1 MQNPVELR
9 SSYLLFFPLVI
20 FSLIVDIVRLPEV
33 VSPFRPDIMTLV
45 LIFFAM
51 YDPGR
56 FSIGWA
62 WFCGLLLDLLT
73 GAPLAQNALCAAMQI
88 YLISSQFRRFALF
101 AKWQQMIVIY
111 IINILGHTLGYWISH
126 IAGAVTYSANI
137 VYPSVV
143 TALLWPVV
151 FYLVLFLCRAM
162 NIKLQ
167 LPREE

>member
-1 MQNPVELR
+1 MQNPVEPR

-20 FSLIVDIVRLPEV
+20 FALIVGIVRLPEV
-33 VSPFRPDIMTLV
+33 VAPFRPDIVTLV

-62 WFCGLLLDLLT
+62 WICGLLLDLLT
-73 GAPLAQNALCAAMQI
+73 GAPLAQNALCEALQI
-88 YLISSQFRRFALF
+88 YLISSQFRRFAIF

-126 IAGAVTYSANI
+126 IAGTVTYNTNI
-137 VYPSVV
+137 IYPSVV
-143 TALLWPVV
+143 TALIWPVF
-151 FYLVLFLCRAM
+151 FYLSLFLCQAM
-162 NIKLQ
+162 NIKLL
-167 LPREE
+167 LPKEE